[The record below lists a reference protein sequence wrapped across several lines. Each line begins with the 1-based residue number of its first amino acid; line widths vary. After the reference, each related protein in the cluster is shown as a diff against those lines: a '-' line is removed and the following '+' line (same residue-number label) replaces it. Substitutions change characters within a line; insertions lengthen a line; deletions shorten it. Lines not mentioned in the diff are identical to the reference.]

1 MSTQL
6 HILQVADEYIRW
18 CKDDQTREPV
28 EASLKRSH
36 IITWNLS
43 CKQICIY
50 SNDMVSLQSLLGKR
64 MAFGTA
70 GLRGPMG
77 PGYAQMNNLVV
88 MQTAQGLIQYI
99 LNDLGESAKQMV
111 IKFINIYLYFS
122 Y

>member
-1 MSTQL
+1 
-6 HILQVADEYIRW
+6 
-18 CKDDQTREPV
+18 
-28 EASLKRSH
+28 
-36 IITWNLS
+36 
-43 CKQICIY
+43 
-50 SNDMVSLQSLLGKR
+50 MVSLQSLLGKR